1 LRSRHANGRAP
12 DRLAPLC
19 PRGRDVGAC
28 HRGVEHLHQVRA
40 LAQRCERIEKG
51 LKDAASAQPPEA
63 FPDRIPMAE
72 LHRKGAPSDVVDRKI
87 MQRLQKLPVVP
98 SFVATARAHRPENL
112 QNNRPVILGHRRQHG
127 RPSEIPTA
135 HESLKNRFGN
145 RLASLSP
152 PNPALRHVSLDASA
166 YALRNPSTRP
176 SIKVF
181 LEEKLKVL
189 SNEIESKVISD
200 AILSEYLSAYLKTKD
215 QVTELDG
222 QISSSDRAEL
232 IHEIVGDIQPSKKRV
247 YIEIAGIKI
256 ELAPILRTMDLL
268 AASLIKSMAR

>member
-1 LRSRHANGRAP
+1 MRSRHANGRAP

-19 PRGRDVGAC
+19 PRGRDVGAR
-28 HRGVEHLHQVRA
+28 HRGVEHLHQMRA

-51 LKDAASAQPPEA
+51 LKDAGSAQPPEP

-72 LHRKGAPSDVVDRKI
+72 LHRKGAPGDVVDRKI

-127 RPSEIPTA
+127 RSSEKPTA

-152 PNPALRHVSLDASA
+152 PNPALCHVSLDASA
-166 YALRNPSTRP
+166 YASRNPSTRP
-176 SIKVF
+176 S
-181 LEEKLKVL
+181 L
-189 SNEIESKVISD
+189 SYGCGLRRRRGGPAEGQ
-200 AILSEYLSAYLKTKD
+200 AYR
-215 QVTELDG
+215 Q
-222 QISSSDRAEL
+222 RAEDHSHRAIQGPVMPLQSAAQPGL
-232 IHEIVGDIQPSKKRV
+232 I
-247 YIEIAGIKI
+247 A
-256 ELAPILRTMDLL
+256 LRTQRV
-268 AASLIKSMAR
+268 SLRGRAPVKRRYG